1 MNEKTE
7 MPEEPEV
14 PEMPEEKEHHPAKQS
29 SGSSAA
35 FLATAIALAAGGGTF
50 YMWQQQQAMH
60 KETQALEQ
68 SIDRLLSVVEERHKT
83 ELQRIDALAQ
93 HHHPKTEAQLARV
106 ETLVHD
112 LRGRLGQE
120 RREWAVAEVE
130 YLLRV
135 ADHRL
140 TLEHDKD
147 TALAALR
154 EARQRLALQEQD
166 VYQPVIH
173 QIDSDID
180 KLSSVSLPDRDRI
193 ATELATLSAA
203 VEHWP
208 YAIRET
214 APEKQPAAA
223 PAATEA
229 VAPEAAGG
237 EEVAEKGWRKILAM
251 IWSDIKSL
259 VTIRHNGEVPRPL
272 LEPEQHYFLQ
282 QNMQLKLQAARLALL
297 GGNNR
302 AYRDSLNEAAAWL
315 QRYFDTSAPAV
326 REAQATIEQLAEID
340 LEPALP
346 TLGNSIELLQQAA
359 MQIPPSPAPRPLPA
373 AAPPAAPAE
382 EKPAAKPAAPVTPA
396 EESEAAP
403 AAEQPA
409 TAKPAAP
416 AEEQSAEPSL
426 PAEKPASDVPALP
439 EGNGL

>member
-14 PEMPEEKEHHPAKQS
+14 PEVPEEKEHHPAKQS

-60 KETQALEQ
+60 KETQALEL

-93 HHHPKTEAQLARV
+93 HHHPETEAQLGRV

-154 EARQRLALQEQD
+154 DARQRLALQEQD
-166 VYQPVIH
+166 VYQPVIR
-173 QIDSDID
+173 QIDSDVD
-180 KLSSVSLPDRDRI
+180 KLSAVSLPDRDRI
-193 ATELATLSAA
+193 AAELATLSAA
-203 VEHWP
+203 VEQWP

-214 APEKQPAAA
+214 ALEEQPA
-223 PAATEA
+223 A

-346 TLGNSIELLQQAA
+346 ALGNSIELLQQAA
-359 MQIPPSPAPRPLPA
+359 MQIPPSPAPAPVPA
-373 AAPPAAPAE
+373 PAPPATPAE
-382 EKPAAKPAAPVTPA
+382 EKPEAKPAAPVAPPK
-396 EESEAAP
+396 ESEAAP
-403 AAEQPA
+403 AAAEQAPAIKEPA

-416 AEEQSAEPSL
+416 AEEQKAEPSL
-426 PAEKPASDVPALP
+426 PAEESATDVPALP
-439 EGNGL
+439 QGNGL